1 MSRYSLAPRA
11 QRDIGAIWDYTAKR
25 WDVEQAD
32 RYVLELRH
40 IIEMVADDPR
50 KRRACDDI
58 RLGYWKYPELPHDL
72 FFVSPVMASKSC
84 ASYTRAWITR
94 VTSKPPTPHTTSS

>member
-40 IIEMVADDPR
+40 IIQMVADDPR

-58 RLGYWKYPELPHDL
+58 RLGYWKYPANSHMI
-72 FFVSPVMASKSC
+72 FFCV
-84 ASYTRAWITR
+84 TRDGIEIMR
-94 VTSKPPTPHTTSS
+94 VLHQSMDYARHF